1 VSPELAHVL
10 ARIVARIRN
19 GDQSVPL
26 IARYDPHERVTGP
39 PLPYFFQR
47 RRGYE
52 RGVTSQGG
60 SVRFLQLAIE
70 RANLT
75 GPDGNPLNYTPHD
88 FPRIVATE
96 AISSGLP
103 IHIAAKLLGHHDLST
118 TQGYANGRE
127 QDDTGNGNLQS
138 FSSSL

>member
-26 IARYDPHERVTGP
+26 VARYDPHERATGP

-52 RGVTSQGG
+52 RGVISQGG

-88 FPRIVATE
+88 FRRIFATE
-96 AISSGLP
+96 AVSSGLP
-103 IHIAAKLLGHHDLST
+103 IHIAQSCWAT
-118 TQGYANGRE
+118 TI
-127 QDDTGNGNLQS
+127 
-138 FSSSL
+138 